1 MPKELI
7 TGDCLM
13 PEFVYYVCNEFG
25 ETMYEYYSQLDAME
39 MANRY
44 DGYFVSRRAVVSDE

>member
-1 MPKELI
+1 
-7 TGDCLM
+7 M